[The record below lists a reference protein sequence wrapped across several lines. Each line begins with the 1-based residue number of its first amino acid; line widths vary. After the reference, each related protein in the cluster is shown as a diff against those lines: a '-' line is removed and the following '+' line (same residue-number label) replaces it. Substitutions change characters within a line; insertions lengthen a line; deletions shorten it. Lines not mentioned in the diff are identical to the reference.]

1 MQVAP
6 KVGKQSRLYRCAP
19 EHLRNLS
26 QRESENPEVREAP
39 GMIHFPQ
46 ALGSGVFQ
54 YQDLTSM
61 NNSNNDVP
69 SPSDQTNSSSNP
81 TEPPSINPPVEVANI
96 PKNPNSPNT
105 HNLPN
110 SPVPN
115 NTEEIQPDAEPD
127 ANSQPSTPITPNNQ
141 DENNNPH
148 PSPYPLH
155 DLPNTIPRGG
165 LDVSVPDTD
174 EGEDSLLAREMTQ
187 DHWEIKKG
195 KVIRHHV
202 LPRSTMFNPV
212 SLDDIPVPLELL
224 ES

>member
-1 MQVAP
+1 MFRFL
-6 KVGKQSRLYRCAP
+6 KL
-19 EHLRNLS
+19 
-26 QRESENPEVREAP
+26 
-39 GMIHFPQ
+39 FP
-46 ALGSGVFQ
+46 
-54 YQDLTSM
+54 
-61 NNSNNDVP
+61 
-69 SPSDQTNSSSNP
+69 
-81 TEPPSINPPVEVANI
+81 NPPVEVANI
-96 PKNPNSPNT
+96 PNNPNSPNT

-202 LPRSTMFNPV
+202 LPRSNYHV
-212 SLDDIPVPLELL
+212 
-224 ES
+224 